1 MLSPLPYCIYLN
13 IEDNYDACQSP
24 GVTYSI
30 IFLICEVTCFG
41 KHYHLLKK
49 CAEKVL
55 VEQNRE

>member
-41 KHYHLLKK
+41 KHYHL
-49 CAEKVL
+49 
-55 VEQNRE
+55 